1 MQIVKMKNLVS
12 PCFLLILVTSCFYSP
27 YADEYLTE
35 EPRIEDVVGVYR
47 FDKQT
52 VNYNLDKNKIRRR
65 QPTIIIK
72 ADKTYEIKEIP
83 FFRVSAT
90 GEYNYLNGV
99 TRKGEWT
106 LETVGS
112 VDYGS
117 RGIKKHW
124 GILLDSAPDEMN
136 YAGLLG
142 ENKANGIIFNYG
154 DPDEGT
160 VMIFRKEK
168 N

>member
-1 MQIVKMKNLVS
+1 MRNLFLF
-12 PCFLLILVTSCFYSP
+12 CILLILLSGCLYSP
-27 YADEYLTE
+27 YADEYFTE
-35 EPRIEDVVGVYR
+35 EPRLEDVVGVYK

-52 VNYNLDKNKIRRR
+52 VNYNLDNDKIKSRR
-65 QPTIIIK
+65 PMIIIK

-83 FFRVSAT
+83 YFRVSAND
-90 GEYNYLNGV
+90 EYNYINGISK
-99 TRKGEWT
+99 KGKWM
-106 LETVGS
+106 LETIGS

-117 RGIKKHW
+117 SGIKKHW
-124 GILLDSAPDEMN
+124 GITLDSIPEEIR

-142 ENKANGIIFNYG
+142 ENKANGVIFKYG
-154 DPDEGT
+154 DPDEGS

>member
-1 MQIVKMKNLVS
+1 MTNSVLFCI
-12 PCFLLILVTSCFYSP
+12 LLILLTSCLYSS

-35 EPRIEDVVGVYR
+35 EPRIEDIVGVYK

-52 VNYNLDKNKIRRR
+52 VNYNLDKDKIRSRH
-65 QPTIIIK
+65 PTIIIK
-72 ADKTYEIKEIP
+72 ADKTYKIKEIP

-90 GEYNYLNGV
+90 GENNYMNGV

-106 LETVGS
+106 LETIGS

-117 RGIKKHW
+117 SEIKKHW
-124 GILLDSAPDEMN
+124 GILLDSAPEKIN
-136 YAGLLG
+136 STGLLG
-142 ENKANGIIFNYG
+142 KNKADGIIFRYG
-154 DPDEGT
+154 DPDEGS